1 MNLSIEALFNLYRQ
15 ELVNWLTR
23 FLSCRETAQDLVQE
37 SFLILTRVSAEQTIA
52 EPRAFLY
59 RTAKNLALDRLRRRK
74 VIADCARTV
83 EMRYEGAHLSAEQSA
98 SADQSLDRL
107 EETLAN
113 LPELTR
119 EVFCLIKLD
128 GLSYRESAHSL
139 GLTERQVERHLMRA
153 MLHCREILSEN

>member
-1 MNLSIEALFNLYRQ
+1 MNLSIESLFNLYRRKPI
-15 ELVNWLTR
+15 NWLSR
-23 FLSCRETAQDLVQE
+23 FLSCRETAKDLVQE
-37 SFLILTRVSAEQTIA
+37 SFLILTRVSAEQSIA

-59 RTAKNLALDRLRRRK
+59 RTARNLMLDQLRHRK

-83 EMRYEGAHLSAEQSA
+83 EMRYEGAHFSAERSA
-98 SADQSLDRL
+98 AADQSLDRL

-128 GLSYRESAHSL
+128 GLSYRESARQL